1 MAEIINLRRAKK
13 QLARREAAV
22 EAEQARARHGRT
34 LAQREADARAA
45 RDTGRALDGARIVEP
60 HQS

>member
-13 QLARREAAV
+13 QIARRGAAT

-34 LAQREADARAA
+34 KAQREADERAV
-45 RDTGRALDGARIVEP
+45 RDTERALDGARIVEP
-60 HQS
+60 DQS

>member
-13 QLARREAAV
+13 HLARREAAT

-34 LAQREADARAA
+34 KAQREAYARAV
-45 RDTGRALDGARIVEP
+45 RDTERALDGARIVEP
-60 HQS
+60 DQS